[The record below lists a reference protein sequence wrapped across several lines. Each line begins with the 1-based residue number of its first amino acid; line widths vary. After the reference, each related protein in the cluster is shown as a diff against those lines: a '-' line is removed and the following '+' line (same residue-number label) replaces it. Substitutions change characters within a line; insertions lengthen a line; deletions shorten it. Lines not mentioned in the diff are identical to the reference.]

1 MILLNE
7 IESGLRATCRNCLQ
21 TTFYTGK
28 VRVKIEKD
36 GQRLLKYQREFQC
49 QDCGE
54 LKIEDPDNELLVDWL
69 IERCECGGEFRRDKP
84 IFCKYCKA
92 NKTEL
97 NKSEPKIE

>member
-69 IERCECGGEFRRDKP
+69 KERCECGVNSEETSPYFVNIARPTKP
-84 IFCKYCKA
+84 I
-92 NKTEL
+92 
-97 NKSEPKIE
+97 